1 MSKNK
6 NDATISAL
14 DSTDFQ
20 RQKNEWRKKSW
31 SIPDLRGKKQEW
43 FSAVTQ
49 LVELISNNQ
58 ANDMDAIPH
67 MDNISDPP
75 TWRAYAPFLK
85 GMGLAT
91 NQAGALYLSPDG
103 AAFQK
108 EPTKVHLANLIQDK
122 TRLFGEVLVLLNS
135 SASTVEE
142 INKLLCEQYGLTWKN
157 LSNTRRRMDWLEVLG
172 LIQGVGNRK
181 WEVTA
186 DGKEILKG
194 WCIVSPEVLKSLD
207 SNMKKI
213 VIPEPPQEIASILQ
227 QLVESP
233 DLHKKRS
240 TYNIWAPSPNRIEN
254 LRVITQFATERVS
267 KADYYHF
274 IEDEFH
280 LKASSVES
288 MFPFLKAAEL
298 IEEVGR
304 NIYLATPIAK
314 AWLETG
320 SDFDFVRI
328 LHANMQFVGE
338 MIRFAEDDIVRNDV
352 YTQAKKYGLN
362 TEKARW
368 IAGFL
373 IEAGLL
379 EEPQYLH
386 LKATPTGCAFAA
398 TLPLADP
405 LEELSS
411 TEVNNEET
419 VPISSPAS
427 EIDRIIDR
435 LHTASRDPGAE
446 GRQSGLA
453 FEEAIAEIFR
463 LMGFDAKRIGGS
475 GDTDVVVRWRDQ
487 DRKSITAIVDGKSK
501 SSGQVSHSDISDV
514 AIDTHKDKNNAE
526 YVAIVGPAFSGD
538 TIRNHAKKKSFALI
552 TATELG
558 DIARVSQTLGL
569 SLDEIALI
577 FQVPNGLSLLDELMS
592 SKQRELDIISTV
604 TAKFRKEQELIG
616 GLSPRDLFLLLRD
629 TNVSPSLE
637 ELLNVFETLSKPE
650 IGVLTATNSTSSP
663 ENTIYILHNEKKA
676 VNRLHALANAVDRG
690 LTE

>member
-1 MSKNK
+1 MQQSKGSI
-6 NDATISAL
+6 AISAF
-14 DSTDFQ
+14 DSADFQ
-20 RQKNEWRKKSW
+20 RQKNEWRKKGW
-31 SIPDLRGKKQEW
+31 SIPDMRGKKQEW
-43 FSAVTQ
+43 FSVVTQ

-58 ANDMDAIPH
+58 ANDMDATPLL
-67 MDNISDPP
+67 DSVSNPS
-75 TWRAYAPFLK
+75 TWREYAPFLK
-85 GMGLAT
+85 GMGLAS
-91 NQAGALYLSPDG
+91 NQAGILYLTPDG
-103 AAFQK
+103 VAFQK
-108 EPTKVHLANLIQDK
+108 EQTRIHLANLIQDK
-122 TRLFGEVLVLLNS
+122 TRLFGEVLALLNS
-135 SASTVEE
+135 RESTVEE
-142 INKLLCEQYGLTWKN
+142 IDKLLCAQYGLTWKN

-172 LIQGVGNRK
+172 FIRGIGNRK

-186 DGKEILKG
+186 NGKEILKR
-194 WCIVSPEVLKSLD
+194 WCIVSPDVLKSFD
-207 SNMKKI
+207 SNPKEVI
-213 VIPEPPQEIASILQ
+213 IPEPPQEIASILQ
-227 QLVESP
+227 QLAEAP

-267 KADYYHF
+267 KADYYRF

-280 LKASSVES
+280 LKTSSVES
-288 MFPFLKAAEL
+288 MFPFLKAAGL

-338 MIRFAEDDIVRNDV
+338 MIRFAEDDIVRNDM
-352 YTQAKKYGLN
+352 YAQAKKYGLN
-362 TEKARW
+362 IEKARW

-373 IEAGLL
+373 IEANLL

-386 LKATPTGCAFAA
+386 LKATATGCAFAT
-398 TLPLADP
+398 TLPLTDP
-405 LEELSS
+405 PEELSS
-411 TEVNNEET
+411 TEVHREET
-419 VPISSPAS
+419 VATSSPAS

-435 LHTASRDPGAE
+435 LHTASRDPSAE
-446 GRQSGLA
+446 GRQPGLA

-463 LMGFDAKRIGGS
+463 FMGFDAKRIGGP
-475 GDTDVVVRWRDQ
+475 GDTDVIVRWKGQ
-487 DRKSITAIVDGKSK
+487 ERKSIAAIVDGKSK
-501 SSGQVSHSDISDV
+501 SNGQVSHSDISDV

-526 YVAIVGPAFSGD
+526 YVAIIGPDFSGD

-558 DIARVSQTLGL
+558 DIARASQTLGL

-592 SKQRELDIISTV
+592 SKQRELDIIST
-604 TAKFRKEQELIG
+604 TIAKFRREQELIG

-637 ELLNVFETLSKPE
+637 ELLNVFDALSRPE
-650 IGVLTATNSTSSP
+650 IGVLTAINSTSSP
-663 ENTIYILHNEKKA
+663 ENTQYILHNEKKA
-676 VNRLHALANAVDRG
+676 VNRLHAIANAVDKG
-690 LTE
+690 FAG